1 MDVCRPVHTH
11 APRTPT
17 CQLVSR
23 SLITTSEPKIG
34 RGSEDMEAVPG
45 SQGELSA
52 LGPLLLYQ
60 LSRALGVHLR

>member
-11 APRTPT
+11 APPTT

-23 SLITTSEPKIG
+23 SLIITLEPKIG
-34 RGSEDMEAVPG
+34 REIEDMEGVLG
-45 SQGELSA
+45 SQGECSV

-60 LSRALGVHLR
+60 LSRVLGVHLR